1 MEWGIAVE
9 ELGATG
15 GGAAPVSAG
24 IGPSNGGGPPFGKPP
39 GIDGGCPSG
48 EEVAK
53 EPMPGGVPMPAPGE
67 GFARGGIGPSSGLL
81 CEGGGGAP
89 IGLDGGCGLD
99 ESDGGALSGSGLPL
113 RDGGPDGWPRG
124 AGPTGLPAGR
134 APPGGGCRRGGPP
147 SGGGWPIDEDAFARP

>member
-113 RDGGPDGWPRG
+113 RDGGPDGWDAIYPY
-124 AGPTGLPAGR
+124 AWFTGFIVAAVLYRIGMRRSRFGGR
-134 APPGGGCRRGGPP
+134 P
-147 SGGGWPIDEDAFARP
+147 S